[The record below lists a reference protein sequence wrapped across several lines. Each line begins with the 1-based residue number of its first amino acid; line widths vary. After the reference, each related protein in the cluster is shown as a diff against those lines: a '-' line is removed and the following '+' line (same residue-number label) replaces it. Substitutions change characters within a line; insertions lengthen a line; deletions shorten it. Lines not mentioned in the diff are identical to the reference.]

1 MSILPGSSRV
11 AQRNFATRQIEVDD
25 ADPRAFQVDF
35 FGGARPDDDRHEP
48 PAPKPSPR
56 RPDGPRTLFDS
67 KRVQRPDQFFIP
79 RRATAKDGT
88 PIAPYR
94 VPGKPEPKPTTKPQ
108 EAPVKAQHEPQDAAT
123 DVPASVA
130 RVCLVEGTW
139 RSEPFRRSA
148 DGWRGEQTGKTMSFD
163 TIDRAYRSGKIAI
176 MSAPAAE
183 LDLDE
188 LLTRKPGVDEPSA
201 EDREWNARH
210 ASNQRGYY
218 VVGEYRA
225 SWTAQRYTRH
235 EFEHFQRNAP
245 RSAIRAAASG
255 ESRGRRRPVGSR

>member
-1 MSILPGSSRV
+1 MSILSGSSRV
-11 AQRNFATRQIEVDD
+11 AQRDFATRQVEVDD
-25 ADPRAFQVDF
+25 GDPRAFQVDF
-35 FGGARPDDDRHEP
+35 FGGSRPGDDRHEP

-79 RRATAKDGT
+79 RRATTRDGV

-94 VPGKPEPKPTTKPQ
+94 VPGKPEPRPAAKPQ
-108 EAPVKAQHEPQDAAT
+108 HDPQDDPQ

-139 RSEPFRRSA
+139 RSEVFRRSA
-148 DGWRGEQTGKTMSFD
+148 DGWRGEQTGKTMSPD
-163 TIDRAYRSGKIAI
+163 TIARAYRSGKIAI

-188 LLTRKPGVDEPSA
+188 LLTRRPGDEPSA